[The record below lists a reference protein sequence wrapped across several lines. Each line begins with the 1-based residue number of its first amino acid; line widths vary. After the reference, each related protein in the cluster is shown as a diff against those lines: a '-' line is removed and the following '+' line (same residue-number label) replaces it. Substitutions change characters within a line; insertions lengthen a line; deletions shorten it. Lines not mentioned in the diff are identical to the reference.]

1 MSSQLSATQVA
12 FLLVALV
19 QAVFAIVWSIGAYA
33 LTTAR
38 NAIPYWV
45 SWAALSAFTWL
56 ILAMNVEG
64 PPLLAMM
71 AGSVAVMSL
80 QRGIRAFIGR
90 PQPDR
95 AHIVVL
101 LVSVAIGAFGLS
113 PDQLALQAVAN
124 YGVLASLYLYIAFD
138 LYRHARDQLRF
149 DWPVLL
155 ALPVALGSLM
165 FAVRMVRAFI
175 EPGLVASQMAADS
188 LMNVRAAMV
197 YVALVLSLHAT
208 LMVLVVARL
217 VGELRRLS
225 RHDGLTGLLNRRA
238 MEELLE
244 AQIRTSRSGRHSF
257 ALMMIDLDHF
267 KRINDQY
274 GHPVG
279 DLALKHVAG
288 LLSATMPGS
297 ASLARFGGEEF
308 MILFPAP
315 IPTQAEQLA
324 ERLRDELT
332 ANPLVQGPTSIPLS
346 MSVGVAQ
353 WRGANDDLSH
363 LLQRADAALFQAKV
377 QGRNRVVVSI
387 ETRSMQPLPAG
398 IGGVLQ

>member
-1 MSSQLSATQVA
+1 MSLQLSATQVA
-12 FLLVALV
+12 FLIVALV
-19 QAVFAIVWSIGAYA
+19 QAVFAIVWSIAAYA
-33 LTTAR
+33 LSTAR
-38 NAIPYWV
+38 KATWYWV
-45 SWAALSAFTWL
+45 AWSTLSAFTWL
-56 ILAMNVEG
+56 ILAMNIEQ
-64 PPLLAMM
+64 PSLLAML
-71 AGSVAVMSL
+71 AGSVSIMSL

-90 PQPDR
+90 SPPDR
-95 AHIVVL
+95 VHIVAL
-101 LVSVAIGAFGLS
+101 LVSVAVGVSSLS
-113 PDQLALQAVAN
+113 SGESPLHAAAN
-124 YGVLASLYLYIAFD
+124 YGVLASLYLFIAFD
-138 LYRHARDQLRF
+138 LYRHARDELRF
-149 DWPVLL
+149 DWPVVL
-155 ALPVALGSLM
+155 ALPVMLGSLV
-165 FAVRMVRAFI
+165 FLIRTVRALLQP
-175 EPGLVASQMAADS
+175 ELVASQMAADS

-244 AQIRTSRSGRHSF
+244 AQIRSSRNGRHSF

-288 LLSATMPGS
+288 LLSAALPGT
-297 ASLARFGGEEF
+297 AALARFGGEEF
-308 MILFPAP
+308 MVVFPES
-315 IPTQAEQLA
+315 IPTQAGHLA
-324 ERLRDELT
+324 ERLRDQLT
-332 ANPLVQGPTSIPLS
+332 SNPLVHGSTSIPLS

-353 WRGANDDLSH
+353 WRGGNEDLSH
-363 LLQRADAALFQAKV
+363 LLLRADAALFQAKV